1 MRWSKLCD
9 DTAEADLSHGM
20 KPKIGVMVS
29 CSEPIG
35 DYARATARE
44 LGEAIRAPGYA
55 LTAAALRQSI
65 AGKERA

>member
-9 DTAEADLSHGM
+9 DTAEADPSHGL
-20 KPKIGVMVS
+20 KP
-29 CSEPIG
+29 EIG